1 MVGKADVK
9 TVVLPWYRKD
19 DFALLQDEERATEG
33 LGQCY
38 DRWHSAAQAAVNRHL
53 AAGYAVELVS
63 VESQEFAAW
72 LRERHRNDCLSSRID
87 FISQLVARS
96 CEAKSPATAQ

>member
-1 MVGKADVK
+1 MIGKADVK

-19 DFALLQDEERATEG
+19 DFALLQNEERSTDG
-33 LGQCY
+33 LEQCY
-38 DRWHSAAQAAVNRHL
+38 LRWHSAAQAAVNRHL

-72 LRERHRNDCLSSRID
+72 LKEGRRSDCLSSRID

-96 CEAKSPATAQ
+96 CDAGNPAPAQ